1 MAEQAP
7 ERLPGAVVPVATGA
21 QLAEYE
27 LAGVERGHG
36 VQARRH
42 WLAWLLWL
50 LAGCSWL
57 LGWRFLALI
66 GAWSWTSPPSTAS
79 PRAFITSLYRACQ
92 KTRTG
97 LSKAVRGGEG

>member
-7 ERLPGAVVPVATGA
+7 ERLPGAVVLVATGA

-57 LGWRFLALI
+57 LGLPGEI
-66 GAWSWTSPPSTAS
+66 
-79 PRAFITSLYRACQ
+79 
-92 KTRTG
+92 
-97 LSKAVRGGEG
+97 VGEGVADDGG

>member
-7 ERLPGAVVPVATGA
+7 ERLPGAVVLVATGA

-50 LAGCSWL
+50 LAGCCGCS
-57 LGWRFLALI
+57 LAAR
-66 GAWSWTSPPSTAS
+66 GCSGC
-79 PRAFITSLYRACQ
+79 RAR
-92 KTRTG
+92 
-97 LSKAVRGGEG
+97 